1 MVIDTLV
8 ICSGWI
14 NFVNDNLRLKL
25 RTTIIHH
32 HRASRVSVLRT
43 PDVLKRHML
52 VKLTRQRHFIVA
64 FLDSEHCEIR
74 LRASG
79 KRPVYSRDF

>member
-1 MVIDTLV
+1 MVRDTLV

-25 RTTIIHH
+25 RMAIHH
-32 HRASRVSVLRT
+32 HRASSVCDVRT

-52 VKLTRQRHFIVA
+52 VKLTRQGHFIVA

-74 LRASG
+74 LRASR